1 MNQILVTKIKKNY
14 KIFFKIQFV
23 LSICIIIFFGIYHFL
38 ENREDKNLEKIS
50 EILNKNIEISKMY
63 NVENINLEKNLYF
76 CKIEIDKI
84 GISYPVFNELNEELL
99 KIGPCKFYGKDIGN
113 NTNIC
118 IAGHN
123 YNDNRFFSN
132 LFKMKIGEKI
142 KIIDL
147 DKKEY
152 LYEIFDIYETEESDV
167 EGVINKKRAYE
178 LTLLTC
184 NNSNGKRLII
194 KAFLIR

>member
-14 KIFFKIQFV
+14 KMLFKIQFV
-23 LSICIIIFFGIYHFL
+23 LSICIIMFLGIFYFL
-38 ENREDKNLEKIS
+38 ENKKDKDLEKIS
-50 EILNKNIEISKMY
+50 EVLNKNIEISKMY
-63 NVENINLEKNLYF
+63 NVENVSLEKNLYF
-76 CKIEIDKI
+76 CEIEIEKL
-84 GISYPVFNELNEELL
+84 GISYFVFNELNEELL
-99 KIGPCKFYGKDIGN
+99 KIGPCKFYGKNIGD

-123 YNDNRFFSN
+123 YNDSRFFSN
-132 LFKMKIGEKI
+132 LFKMEIGEKI

-152 LYEIFDIYETEESDV
+152 VYEIFDIYETEENDV
-167 EGVINKKRAYE
+167 DSVIKKKRAFE

-194 KAFLIR
+194 KASLIE

>member
-1 MNQILVTKIKKNY
+1 
-14 KIFFKIQFV
+14 
-23 LSICIIIFFGIYHFL
+23 
-38 ENREDKNLEKIS
+38 
-50 EILNKNIEISKMY
+50 MY

-99 KIGPCKFYGKDIGN
+99 KIGPCKFYGKDIGD

>member
-14 KIFFKIQFV
+14 KIFFKFQFV
-23 LSICIIIFFGIYHFL
+23 LSICIIMFLGIYYFL
-38 ENREDKNLEKIS
+38 ENKKDKDLEKIS

-63 NVENINLEKNLYF
+63 NVENVSLEKNLYF
-76 CKIEIDKI
+76 CKIEIEKL
-84 GISYPVFNELNEELL
+84 GISYFVFDELNEELL
-99 KIGPCKFYGKDIGN
+99 KIGPCKFYGKDIGD

-123 YNDNRFFSN
+123 YNDSRFFSN

-152 LYEIFDIYETEESDV
+152 VYEIFDIYETEENNVDS
-167 EGVINKKRAYE
+167 VIKKKRAYE

-194 KAFLIR
+194 KASLIE

>member
-14 KIFFKIQFV
+14 KIFFKFQFV
-23 LSICIIIFFGIYHFL
+23 LSICIIMFLGIYYFL
-38 ENREDKNLEKIS
+38 ENKKDKDLEKIS

-63 NVENINLEKNLYF
+63 NVENVSLEKKLYF
-76 CKIEIDKI
+76 CKIEIEKF
-84 GISYPVFNELNEELL
+84 GISYFVFDELNEELL
-99 KIGPCKFYGKDIGN
+99 KIGPCKFYGKDIGD

-123 YNDNRFFSN
+123 YNDSRFFSN
-132 LFKMKIGEKI
+132 LFKMEIGEKI

-152 LYEIFDIYETEESDV
+152 VYEIFDIYETEENDV
-167 EGVINKKRAYE
+167 DSVIKKKRAYE

-194 KAFLIR
+194 KAFLKE

>member
-14 KIFFKIQFV
+14 KMLFKIQFV
-23 LSICIIIFFGIYHFL
+23 LSIFIIMFLGIYYFL
-38 ENREDKNLEKIS
+38 ENKKDKDLEKIS
-50 EILNKNIEISKMY
+50 EVINKNIEISKMY
-63 NVENINLEKNLYF
+63 NVENVSLEKNLYF
-76 CKIEIDKI
+76 CEIEIEKL
-84 GISYPVFNELNEELL
+84 GISYFVFNELNEELL
-99 KIGPCKFYGKDIGN
+99 KIGPCKFYGKNIGD

-123 YNDNRFFSN
+123 YNDSRFFSN
-132 LFKMKIGEKI
+132 LFKMEIGEKI

-152 LYEIFDIYETEESDV
+152 VYEIFDIYETEENDV
-167 EGVINKKRAYE
+167 DSVIKKKRAYE

-194 KAFLIR
+194 KASLKE